1 VKHASSTEAL
11 GSVDRTRTIRF
22 TFDGRELTGFGGDT
36 LASALLR
43 NGVHLVGRS
52 FKYHRPRGILA
63 AGSEE
68 PNALV
73 AVRRDD
79 ARYTPNLRATQVE
92 LYDGLEVHS
101 QNRWP
106 SLSWDFGSLNNLISP
121 FIPAGFYYKTFMW
134 PRSAWKSL
142 YEPRIRAAAG
152 LGKSPTLADPDRYT
166 NRFAHCDVL
175 VVGAGPAGLSA
186 ALAAASSGAKV
197 IICDEQPEFGG
208 SLLSEPAGPR
218 AADIEGVAAST
229 WLARTVETLKRNP
242 RVTVLAR
249 TTAFGYFPHNM
260 VGLNE
265 RLTDHLAQPHPE
277 SPRERQWQVRAKE
290 VVLAAGAIER
300 PLVFPGNDRPGI
312 MLAAAARTYVNRYGA
327 VPGSRAVVITAC
339 DEAYRAALDLHEA
352 GVFIAI
358 IADIRAKADGPL
370 AEAARHAGL
379 PVQTATTIVG
389 TSGRL
394 RVDTVRLARV
404 DEHGHVTDGEQI
416 MPCDLVLMSGGF
428 TPTVHL
434 FSQSRGKLVWDEK
447 TLSFIPGQAAERVRS
462 AGACRGVFALAAVLN
477 DGNAAGSAAAAAAR
491 AAAAGSVPAG
501 GSGLTGG
508 SGPTG
513 GSTNA
518 ASSSLTTARSNAG
531 AATAGSSPAASPTAS
546 AAASPATLADPPIGA
561 FAGALPQPGGATGSM
576 AFVDWQNDVTTKDLA
591 LATREGFRSV
601 EHIKRYTTT
610 GMATDQGKTSN
621 LNALGF
627 VSRQLDKAIPEVGLT
642 TFRMPY
648 TPVSFAS
655 FAGFARRSLFDPI
668 RRTPTHD
675 WAARNGAVFED
686 VGLWKRAH
694 YFPRSS
700 AGARED
706 MHAAVA
712 RECLAVRK
720 SVGMFD
726 ASTLGK
732 IEVVG
737 KDAVTF
743 MNRMYVNG
751 WTSLAVGRSRY
762 GVLLRDDGFVYDD
775 GVVARTAED
784 RFHVTTTTGGA
795 AGVLRLMEDY
805 LQTEW
810 PNLDVWLTSISE
822 QWSVIAVQG
831 PNSRRVLEKL
841 VEGIDMSAQ
850 AMPHMSVARG
860 RICGAPMLLF
870 RVSFT
875 GELGFEVNVP
885 ADFGQA
891 VWEAIYAAGQQ
902 YDITPYGTEAMHVL
916 RAEKGYII
924 VGQETDGTVTPDDA
938 GLGWAI
944 GKTKP
949 DFVGKR
955 SLQRPSMSAPDRK
968 QLVGL
973 FTADPQ
979 VVLDEGSQIMQ
990 GPGQQPPV
998 RPIGHVTSSYDSAV
1012 LGKSIALAL
1021 LSGGRARM
1029 GETLYVPTGSG
1040 DIAVKVTSPVFYD
1053 PEGARLNG

>member
-1 VKHASSTEAL
+1 VKHDSPVTPV
-11 GSVDRTRTIRF
+11 GRVDRTRPIEF
-22 TFDGRELTGFGGDT
+22 TFDGRRLTGFHGDT

-43 NGVHLVGRS
+43 HGVHLVGRS
-52 FKYHRPRGILA
+52 FKYHRPRGILS
-63 AGSEE
+63 AGAEE

-92 LYDGLEVHS
+92 IYDGLEAHS

-106 SLSWDFGSLNNLISP
+106 GLAFDVGALNDVLSP

-134 PRSAWKSL
+134 PRGAWKSL

-152 LGKSPTLADPDRYT
+152 LGKSPTLGDPDRYT

-175 VVGAGPAGLSA
+175 VVGAGPAGLA
-186 ALAAASSGAKV
+186 AAIAAAASGGRV
-197 IICDEQPEFGG
+197 IICDEQPEVGG
-208 SLLSEPAGPR
+208 SLLSEPASPGSS
-218 AADIEGVAAST
+218 ASIEGMPASA
-229 WLARTVETLKRNP
+229 WLERAIETLNRNP
-242 RVTVLAR
+242 RVTILPR

-260 VGLNE
+260 VALNQ
-265 RLTDHLAQPHPE
+265 RLTDHQAQPDPE

-290 VVLAAGAIER
+290 VVLATGAIER

-312 MLAAAARTYVNRYGA
+312 MLAGAVRTYVNRYG
-327 VPGSRAVVITAC
+327 VTPGARAFVITAC
-339 DEAYRAALDLHEA
+339 DEAYRAALDLHSA
-352 GVFIAI
+352 GVYIAL
-358 IADIRAKADGPL
+358 IADMRADSAGPL
-370 AEAARHAGL
+370 VEAARHAGL
-379 PVQTATTIVG
+379 PVQTRTSVVG

-394 RVDTVRLARV
+394 RVGSVQLARLDAQGKV
-404 DEHGHVTDGEQI
+404 DADAAIQT
-416 MPCDLVLMSGGF
+416 MPCDLVLMSGGY

-447 TLSFIPGQAAERVRS
+447 TQSYLPGEPAERARS
-462 AGACRGVFALAAVLN
+462 AGACRGVFSLPAVLA
-477 DGNAAGSAAAAAAR
+477 DGTAAGAAAAAD
-491 AAAAGSVPAG
+491 AAANTSRAPTSPV
-501 GSGLTGG
+501 GL
-508 SGPTG
+508 P
-513 GSTNA
+513 
-518 ASSSLTTARSNAG
+518 R
-531 AATAGSSPAASPTAS
+531 
-546 AAASPATLADPPIGA
+546 DPPIGA

-627 VSRQLDKAIPEVGLT
+627 VSRKLDKAIPEVGLT

-655 FAGFARRSLFDPI
+655 FAGFSRGSLFDPI

-675 WAARNGAVFED
+675 WAARHGAVFED

-694 YFPRSS
+694 YFPRP
-700 AGARED
+700 GED
-706 MHAAVA
+706 IHAAVA
-712 RECLAVRK
+712 RECVAVRK
-720 SVGMFD
+720 SCGIFD

-743 MNRMYVNG
+743 MNRLYVNN
-751 WTSLAVGRSRY
+751 WSSLAVGRCRY
-762 GVLLRDDGFVYDD
+762 GILCRDDGFVYDD
-775 GVVARTAED
+775 GVVARTAEN

-795 AGVLRLMEDY
+795 ARVLGLMEDY

-810 PNLDVWLTSISE
+810 PDLSVWLTSTTE
-822 QWSVIAVQG
+822 QWAVVAVQG
-831 PNSRRVLEKL
+831 PNSRRVLEDL
-841 VEGIDMSAQ
+841 VEAVDISAT

-860 RICGAPMLLF
+860 RIRGAPMLLF

-885 ADFGQA
+885 ADYGLT
-891 VWEAIYAAGQQ
+891 VWEAIHAAGNK

-938 GLGWAI
+938 GLSWAI

-955 SLQRPSMSAPDRK
+955 SLQRPAMSAPDRK

-973 FTADPQ
+973 TTTDAN
-979 VVLDEGSQIMQ
+979 VVLDEGSQIVQ
-990 GPGQQPPV
+990 TAGQRPPT
-998 RPIGHVTSSYDSAV
+998 RPIGHVTSSYRSAV
-1012 LGKSIALAL
+1012 LGRSIALAL
-1021 LSGGRARM
+1021 VSGGRARM
-1029 GETLYVPTGSG
+1029 GETLYVQTALN
-1040 DIAVKVTSPVFYD
+1040 DIPVKVTSPVFYD